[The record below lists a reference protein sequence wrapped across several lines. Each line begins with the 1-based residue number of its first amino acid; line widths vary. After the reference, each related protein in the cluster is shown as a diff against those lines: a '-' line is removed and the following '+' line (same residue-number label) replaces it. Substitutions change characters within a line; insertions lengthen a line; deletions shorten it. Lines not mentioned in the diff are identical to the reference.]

1 MDFSSLSP
9 TDSSG
14 LSIWSYTLSFNRSNP
29 FSWGEDA
36 VVQVL
41 FSLYKAIAW
50 ISLFLLN
57 LVSSFDWLRPFIEL
71 LERVSDSVTNY
82 FGTAGVLLMAI
93 GVALA
98 AAGVNWMRRSNH
110 RTLYHLGLAVV
121 LIMLATTLVS
131 PVRYAGTLLGVSR
144 DSATEIGT
152 NAVGT
157 PHGSTLSQVL
167 ADKLVRE
174 QTQRVNF
181 SHDLDSLGCG
191 AAWTNYI
198 RAGDP
203 DKVKDAAIGCSTDTD
218 LHAYAMNPTNAIE
231 DTIFALASILVFA
244 AFTGF
249 LWGRMLGTG
258 FATILHASSIKPLMY
273 FLPSGAAA
281 QTLFTRNGLAA
292 ILSATSLFCDV
303 LIYIIGAAL
312 TAGMALITGS
322 GAAASI
328 ITAGAMIGV
337 MLGTRKF
344 LGNLRS
350 KADPLA
356 AGITH
361 NAPATPMLAPA
372 LTSPEFTGR
381 LATAAGPAMRA
392 LHPSISPAAMAVPAA
407 LTSLLGRSNS
417 RQGQLTNEPSPQTD
431 QPSTTTEANRIADSA
446 EPQPEPSPQHPPQRQ
461 RLHRNEHRDQQI
473 RADYRNDRLSVDDLA
488 AVHQLSPGRVRQIIN
503 AETPQNTSI
512 PAATA
517 AHTAHTRGPRHTVP
531 ETPMPAPTPIQPA
544 PAAPLNMDM
553 LQMPTSA
560 ESGLDATHVA
570 GEAHR
575 NIPEPEGPR

>member
-14 LSIWSYTLSFNRSNP
+14 LSIWSYPLSFNRSNP

-36 VVQVL
+36 VVQVV
-41 FSLYKAIAW
+41 FALYKAMAW

-93 GVALA
+93 GVAAA
-98 AAGVNWMRRSNH
+98 AAGVNWMRRNNH
-110 RTLYHLGLAVV
+110 RTLYHLGLAVL
-121 LIMLATTLVS
+121 LIMVATTMVS

-144 DSATEIGT
+144 DAATDIGT

-191 AAWTNYI
+191 EAWTNYV
-198 RAGDP
+198 RAGDV
-203 DKVKDAAIGCSTDTD
+203 DKVKDAAIGCGSGTD
-218 LHAYAMNPTNAIE
+218 LHAYAMNPTNALE
-231 DTIFALASILVFA
+231 DSIFALASILVFA
-244 AFTGF
+244 VFTGF

-273 FLPSGAAA
+273 VLPSGASA

-292 ILSATSLFCDV
+292 VLSAGSLFCDV

-328 ITAGAMIGV
+328 VTAGAMIGV
-337 MLGTRKF
+337 MLGTRKY

-350 KADPLA
+350 KADPMA
-356 AGITH
+356 SNITRSP
-361 NAPATPMLAPA
+361 APAPMLAPA
-372 LTSPEFTGR
+372 LTSPEFTSR
-381 LATAAGPAMRA
+381 LATAAGPA
-392 LHPSISPAAMAVPAA
+392 SIFNRVRSLSSNAA
-407 LTSLLGRSNS
+407 SCG
-417 RQGQLTNEPSPQTD
+417 EPS
-431 QPSTTTEANRIADSA
+431 S
-446 EPQPEPSPQHPPQRQ
+446 
-461 RLHRNEHRDQQI
+461 
-473 RADYRNDRLSVDDLA
+473 SV
-488 AVHQLSPGRVRQIIN
+488 PIN
-503 AETPQNTSI
+503 
-512 PAATA
+512 
-517 AHTAHTRGPRHTVP
+517 
-531 ETPMPAPTPIQPA
+531 
-544 PAAPLNMDM
+544 
-553 LQMPTSA
+553 
-560 ESGLDATHVA
+560 
-570 GEAHR
+570 
-575 NIPEPEGPR
+575 